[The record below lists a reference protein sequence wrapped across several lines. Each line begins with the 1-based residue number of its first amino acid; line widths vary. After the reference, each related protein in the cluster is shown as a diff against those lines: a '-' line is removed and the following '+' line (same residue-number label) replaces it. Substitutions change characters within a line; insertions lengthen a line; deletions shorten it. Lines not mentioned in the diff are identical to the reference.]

1 MTANK
6 TLSKTFLLPQP
17 GFSLNIFEQ
26 AVQDSTHL
34 QPEAAKRNKQNNILL
49 LSKSLSRVSVQSYAL
64 ESREIHPNC
73 LVDFRQCPSVN
84 QMAACSRL
92 SRCNH

>member
-1 MTANK
+1 MIFEQTSVFKYLSVNKMTASK
-6 TLSKTFLLPQP
+6 TLSRTFLLPQP

-49 LSKSLSRVSVQSYAL
+49 RSKSLSRVSVQS
-64 ESREIHPNC
+64 
-73 LVDFRQCPSVN
+73 
-84 QMAACSRL
+84 
-92 SRCNH
+92 

>member
-26 AVQDSTHL
+26 AVQDPTHL
-34 QPEAAKRNKQNNILL
+34 QPEAAKRNKQNNIYCVLKD
-49 LSKSLSRVSVQSYAL
+49 SKSLSRVSVQS
-64 ESREIHPNC
+64 
-73 LVDFRQCPSVN
+73 
-84 QMAACSRL
+84 
-92 SRCNH
+92 